1 MHRVGV
7 RETRESVSGLVR
19 TQRQVVVLAKMMLGQ
34 VVKVQREEI
43 AACMTCP
50 LCKKL
55 FRDATTISECL
66 HTFCRKCIYKKITDE
81 ELDSCPVCD
90 TELGCSALEK
100 LRADHSWQDLRA
112 KIFLSNIKKT
122 KEPETVSSV
131 PETAPAVS
139 EAMPV
144 QEADHSVPLIGRR
157 KERSLS
163 SLVVSTPKISV
174 KSFLTGKRSRPI
186 ARKRESPVLIKEL
199 VKKVDD
205 YYESLSSPET
215 LSKIAQTK
223 RQNSSTAES
232 PKQHKPNKVSEDGV
246 KPCKGKADFWKPLN
260 CSVEASSK
268 TKSNK
273 SELQEILVQIK
284 KLDAQEKAQSLKT
297 SVKEHGDKSK
307 VTGEESNS
315 TASPSVSMKP
325 RRLQGKQQKRAAPS
339 EGLNIPAQTVVD
351 ANSKCDTRFSPIW
364 FSLVASDH
372 EQGGS
377 APLPQISSCY
387 LRVKDGSLP
396 VSYIKKY
403 LAQKLGLVRE
413 AEVEISMRGQP
424 VVSTLQ
430 LHTLVDWWLQT
441 ASASERIRTTVGSS
455 AKDFVMVLSYGRIAH
470 PP

>member
-1 MHRVGV
+1 
-7 RETRESVSGLVR
+7 
-19 TQRQVVVLAKMMLGQ
+19 MLGQ

-43 AACMTCP
+43 AACLNLSLFCT
-50 LCKKL
+50 KL
-55 FRDATTISECL
+55 FRDATTISECPPYL
-66 HTFCRKCIYKKITDE
+66 KCIYKKITDE
-81 ELDSCPVCD
+81 ELDSCPCPRPRN
-90 TELGCSALEK
+90 CA
-100 LRADHSWQDLRA
+100 
-112 KIFLSNIKKT
+112 
-122 KEPETVSSV
+122 SSLK
-131 PETAPAVS
+131 
-139 EAMPV
+139 AMPV

-163 SLVVSTPKISV
+163 SLSAHLRYPS
-174 KSFLTGKRSRPI
+174 SLFLTGKRSRPI

-199 VKKVDD
+199 
-205 YYESLSSPET
+205 
-215 LSKIAQTK
+215 
-223 RQNSSTAES
+223 
-232 PKQHKPNKVSEDGV
+232 
-246 KPCKGKADFWKPLN
+246 
-260 CSVEASSK
+260 
-268 TKSNK
+268 
-273 SELQEILVQIK
+273 EILVQIK

-470 PP
+470 PPFGDSGLMPEAKDSI

>member
-1 MHRVGV
+1 
-7 RETRESVSGLVR
+7 
-19 TQRQVVVLAKMMLGQ
+19 MMLGQ

-43 AACMTCP
+43 SACMTCP
-50 LCKKL
+50 LCNKL

-66 HTFCRKCIYKKITDE
+66 HTFCRKCIYKKIADE

-90 TELGCSALEK
+90 TELGCSPLEK

-112 KIFLSNIKKT
+112 KIFLSRRKKVR
-122 KEPETVSSV
+122 EPDTVSSV
-131 PETAPAVS
+131 PEDAPSVPETVPAVP

-144 QEADHSVPLIGRR
+144 QEADHSVPLIGKI
-157 KERSLS
+157 KEGSLS

-174 KSFLTGKRSRPI
+174 KSVLTGKRSKPV
-186 ARKRESPVLIKEL
+186 ARKRESPVLIKKL

-215 LSKIAQTK
+215 LRKISQTK

-232 PKQHKPNKVSEDGV
+232 SKQHTHNKVSENGV
-246 KPCKGKADFWKPLN
+246 TPCKGKADLWKPLN
-260 CSVEASSK
+260 CLVEASSK

-273 SELQEILVQIK
+273 SELHEILVQIM
-284 KLDAQEKAQSLKT
+284 KLDVQEEAQARKSSA
-297 SVKEHGDKSK
+297 KEHA
-307 VTGEESNS
+307 VNGEESNL
-315 TASPSVSMKP
+315 TASPSGSVKP
-325 RRLQGKQQKRAAPS
+325 RRLQGMQRKRAASS

-351 ANSKCDTRFSPIW
+351 ANRKCDTRFSPVW

-372 EQGGS
+372 EQDGS

-387 LRVKDGSLP
+387 LRVKDGTLP

-403 LAQKLGLVRE
+403 LSQRLGLVSE
-413 AEVEISMRGQP
+413 AEVVISVRGQS
-424 VVSTLQ
+424 VVSTWQ
-430 LHTLVDWWLQT
+430 LHNLVDWWLQT
-441 ASASERIRTTVGSS
+441 ASESERIRTTVGSS
-455 AKDFVMVLSYGRIAH
+455 AKDFVMVLSYSRKAH